1 MKRNKLFGIMAIALS
16 ITTMSAC
23 DNKLTQEIAVL
34 HLDRALSPTNVV
46 AQVVERTNVRLNWN
60 KVYNASSYTVEFY
73 DNPAGTGTAVKRIE
87 NIQLDEL
94 PYTVAALD
102 GETEYLVKVQAL
114 GEQINESKWSSVTF
128 ITGTEQI
135 LRAVDPN
142 EITSSSALLRW
153 PAGLPATSVEITP
166 GNRSIPVTAQNIA
179 EGAILIEGLGSDIAY
194 TARLING
201 SKTRGTISFTTML
214 GDNVTKIGPSD
225 DFVSTLSTLQDG
237 DIIALE
243 PGEYTVNEDVEI
255 NKTISIQGYRPADKP
270 ILKGLVLKVKA
281 GAGLTIKDVIMDGT
295 GNSSQNQ
302 SIFYD
307 EDLNTAYGELFIE
320 NSEFRNYVKGLLYV
334 NKKVRISKVTY
345 SNNLIYNIEC
355 SGGDFIDFRNGIVDE
370 LYFRNNTVYNSA
382 LARDLF
388 RMDAGGSTNFPGIT
402 SKIYIEQNT
411 FHKILDGNS
420 RRMLYV
426 RLASHQIYFNKN
438 IVSESLGLHSNQ
450 ATTTITQM
458 QQNNY
463 FNSPNYTGSTT
474 SNAKNDTGNFTLLNP
489 QFTNP
494 NGGNFTIG
502 NLDLKLNEIGA
513 ARWRN

>member
-1 MKRNKLFGIMAIALS
+1 MKRNKLFGIMAITLS

-23 DNKLTQEIAVL
+23 DSKLTQEIAEL

-73 DNPAGTGTAVKRIE
+73 DNPAGTGNAVKRIE
-87 NIQLDEL
+87 NIQLEEL
-94 PYTVAALD
+94 PYTVTGLD

-114 GEQINESKWSSVTF
+114 GEQINESKWSSATF

-179 EGAILIEGLGSDIAY
+179 EGAILIEGLGSDITY

-214 GDNVTKIGPSD
+214 GDNVTKIGPSE

-243 PGEYTVNEDVEI
+243 PGEYIINEDIEI

-307 EDLNTAYGELFIE
+307 EDLNTAYGELSIE

-355 SGGDFIDFRNGIVDE
+355 SGGDFIDFRNGIADE

-420 RRMLYV
+420 RRMLYI

-450 ATTTITQM
+450 PATTITQM

-463 FNSPNYTGSTT
+463 FNSANYTSSTA

-489 QFTNP
+489 QFTNS